1 MFSTARTIW
10 LAASWRKAAS
20 ASEYWSGDVLATART
35 PTLRPWAT
43 SGTSTYER
51 TPSWKARSS
60 IPYRRSWLRSRQ
72 SRYCWCWNVQPT
84 WLSPGGISMPTVKY
98 DVGRDDSRMKRRS
111 TSLSRSGRK
120 IAVRS
125 KATARRSARAI
136 AWKRSSRVERA
147 AAEPS
152 HGSRKLTAEL
162 LALHDPPPQRQ
173 ARVDAGIG
181 VHVRRRQT
189 PSEAPA
195 DRAQLVE
202 QHRLGD
208 ALELDAHGLAD
219 LDEIVDAIEGRAGHE
234 DLAADRAPLDSRGE
248 VHGGADHGV
257 LRPLLGADVA
267 DDRLTGVD

>member
-51 TPSWKARSS
+51 TPSRKARSS

-84 WLSPGGISMPTVKY
+84 WLSPGSISMPTVKY
-98 DVGRDDSRMKRRS
+98 EVGRDDSRTKRRS
-111 TSLSRSGRK
+111 TSWSRSGRK
-120 IAVRS
+120 IAARS
-125 KATARRSARAI
+125 KHTAHRS
-136 AWKRSSRVERA
+136 ERA
-147 AAEPS
+147 AAEPG

-162 LALHDPPPQRQ
+162 LALHAPPPERQ

-181 VHVRRRQT
+181 VHVRRRQA
-189 PSEAPA
+189 PSEVPA

-219 LDEIVDAIEGRAGHE
+219 LDEIADAIEG
-234 DLAADRAPLDSRGE
+234 
-248 VHGGADHGV
+248 
-257 LRPLLGADVA
+257 
-267 DDRLTGVD
+267 